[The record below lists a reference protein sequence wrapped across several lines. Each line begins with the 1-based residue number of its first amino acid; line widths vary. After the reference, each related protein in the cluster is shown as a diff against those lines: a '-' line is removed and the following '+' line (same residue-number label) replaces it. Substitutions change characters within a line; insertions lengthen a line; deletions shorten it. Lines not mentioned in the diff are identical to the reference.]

1 MGGGRVSEQQNASLG
16 AALEAIME
24 GEHTFIVN
32 NKAMGTT
39 MVRDVMNDTWE
50 IKCKHPET
58 LALLDEAIANGK
70 PVERLREHT
79 VGVVKA
85 GVYKVSAQALSEIL
99 ETAHTGTVGNPPA
112 PDYL

>member
-1 MGGGRVSEQQNASLG
+1 MTEQQTTSLG
-16 AALEAIME
+16 KVLEAIME
-24 GEHTFIVN
+24 GKHSFIVN
-32 NKAMGTT
+32 NKEMGTT

-58 LALLDEAIANGK
+58 LALLDAAIANGK

-99 ETAHTGTVGNPPA
+99 ETAHADTAGDPPT

>member
-1 MGGGRVSEQQNASLG
+1 MGGSLVNEQDNTSLG
-16 AALEAIME
+16 AALEAVME
-24 GEHTFIVN
+24 GEHSFIVN
-32 NKAMGTT
+32 NKQMGTT

-85 GVYKVSAQALSEIL
+85 GVYKVGADALSEIL
-99 ETAHTGTVGNPPA
+99 AEARTDATSGQS
-112 PDYL
+112 D

>member
-1 MGGGRVSEQQNASLG
+1 MGGGRVNSQDNTTLG

-32 NKAMGTT
+32 NKQMGTT
-39 MVRDVMNDTWE
+39 MVRDVMTDEWE
-50 IKCKHPET
+50 IKCKHPQT

-85 GVYKVSAQALSEIL
+85 GVYKVGADALSEIL
-99 ETAHTGTVGNPPA
+99 EEAHADATSGQS
-112 PDYL
+112 D

>member
-1 MGGGRVSEQQNASLG
+1 MSEQQNSLG
-16 AALEAIME
+16 VALEAIME

-32 NKAMGTT
+32 NKQMGTT

-50 IKCKHPET
+50 IKCKHPQT
-58 LALLDEAIANGK
+58 LALLDAAVANGK

-85 GVYKVSAQALSEIL
+85 GVYKVGAQALQEIL
-99 ETAHTGTVGNPPA
+99 EEARVGAPSGKPA

>member
-1 MGGGRVSEQQNASLG
+1 MGGGRVSIQQNASLG

-32 NKAMGTT
+32 NKQMGTT

-79 VGVVKA
+79 VGIVKA
-85 GVYKVSAQALSEIL
+85 GVYKVGADALSEIL
-99 ETAHTGTVGNPPA
+99 AEARTGATSGQS
-112 PDYL
+112 D

>member
-1 MGGGRVSEQQNASLG
+1 MNGQDNTTLG
-16 AALEAIME
+16 AALEAVME
-24 GEHTFIVN
+24 GKHSFIVN

-39 MVRDVMNDTWE
+39 MVRNVMTDEWE

-70 PVERLREHT
+70 LVERLREHT

-85 GVYKVSAQALSEIL
+85 GVYKVGAEALQEIL
-99 ETAHTGTVGNPPA
+99 AEARTDAVNKQSA
-112 PDYL
+112 

>member
-1 MGGGRVSEQQNASLG
+1 MNEQETASLG
-16 AALEAIME
+16 KALEAIME
-24 GEHTFIVN
+24 GEHSFIVN
-32 NKAMGTT
+32 NKEMGTT

-50 IKCKHPET
+50 IKCKHPQT
-58 LALLDEAIANGK
+58 LALLDAAIANGK

-99 ETAHTGTVGNPPA
+99 ETAHADASSGHRTY
-112 PDYL
+112 DYL

>member
-1 MGGGRVSEQQNASLG
+1 MGGGRVTEQQNATLG

-24 GEHTFIVN
+24 GEHSFIVN
-32 NKAMGTT
+32 NKQMGTT

-58 LALLDEAIANGK
+58 LALLDAAVANGK

-85 GVYKVSAQALSEIL
+85 GVYKVGAEALQEIL
-99 ETAHTGTVGNPPA
+99 EEAHADATSGQTAH
-112 PDYL
+112 DYL

>member
-1 MGGGRVSEQQNASLG
+1 MTGQQTVSLG
-16 AALEAIME
+16 KALEAIME
-24 GEHTFIVN
+24 GQHSFIVN
-32 NKAMGTT
+32 NKEMGTT

-58 LALLDEAIANGK
+58 LALLDAAIANGK

-79 VGVVKA
+79 VGIVKA

-99 ETAHTGTVGNPPA
+99 ETAHAGTAGDPPT

>member
-1 MGGGRVSEQQNASLG
+1 VEGNRVNSQDTTTLG

-32 NKAMGTT
+32 NKQMGTT

-85 GVYKVSAQALSEIL
+85 GVYKVGAEALQEIL
-99 ETAHTGTVGNPPA
+99 EESHAGATSGQS
-112 PDYL
+112 D

>member
-1 MGGGRVSEQQNASLG
+1 MSEQQTTTLG

-24 GEHTFIVN
+24 GEHSFIVN
-32 NKAMGTT
+32 NKEMGTT

-70 PVERLREHT
+70 PVERLREHA
-79 VGVVKA
+79 VGVVKS
-85 GVYKVSAQALSEIL
+85 GVYKVGADALSEIL
-99 ETAHTGTVGNPPA
+99 EEARAGAISGQTV
-112 PDYL
+112 

>member
-1 MGGGRVSEQQNASLG
+1 MSEQQTVTLG

-32 NKAMGTT
+32 NKQMGTT

-58 LALLDEAIANGK
+58 LALLDAAVANGK
-70 PVERLREHT
+70 PVERIREHM

-85 GVYKVSAQALSEIL
+85 GVYKVGAEALQEIL
-99 ETAHTGTVGNPPA
+99 EEAHADASSGHRTH
-112 PDYL
+112 DYL

>member
-1 MGGGRVSEQQNASLG
+1 MNEQQNSLG

-32 NKAMGTT
+32 NKQMGTT

-85 GVYKVSAQALSEIL
+85 GVYKVGADALQEIL
-99 ETAHTGTVGNPPA
+99 EEANADTPNGQPAH
-112 PDYL
+112 DYL

>member
-1 MGGGRVSEQQNASLG
+1 MSEHQATTLG

-24 GEHTFIVN
+24 GEHSFIVN
-32 NKAMGTT
+32 NKEMGTT

-58 LALLDEAIANGK
+58 LALLDVAIANGK
-70 PVERLREHT
+70 PVKRLREHA

-85 GVYKVSAQALSEIL
+85 GVYKVGAEALQEIL
-99 ETAHTGTVGNPPA
+99 EEAHADASSGHRTY
-112 PDYL
+112 DYL

>member
-1 MGGGRVSEQQNASLG
+1 
-16 AALEAIME
+16 
-24 GEHTFIVN
+24 
-32 NKAMGTT
+32 

-85 GVYKVSAQALSEIL
+85 GVYKVGAEALQEIL
-99 ETAHTGTVGNPPA
+99 EESRAGTPSGQSTH
-112 PDYL
+112 DYL

>member
-1 MGGGRVSEQQNASLG
+1 MGGGRVNGQDNATLG
-16 AALEAIME
+16 AALEAVME
-24 GEHTFIVN
+24 GKRSFIVN
-32 NKAMGTT
+32 NTEMGTT
-39 MVRDVMNDTWE
+39 MVRNVMTDEWE

-85 GVYKVSAQALSEIL
+85 GVYKVGAQALSEIL
-99 ETAHTGTVGNPPA
+99 AEAHAGATSGQ
-112 PDYL
+112 PD

>member
-1 MGGGRVSEQQNASLG
+1 MTGQQTVSLG
-16 AALEAIME
+16 KALEAVMQ
-24 GEHTFIVN
+24 GEHSFIVN
-32 NKAMGTT
+32 NKEMGTT

-58 LALLDEAIANGK
+58 LALLDAAIANGK

-85 GVYKVSAQALSEIL
+85 GVYKVGAEALQEIL
-99 ETAHTGTVGNPPA
+99 EEAHVGTAGDPPT

>member
-1 MGGGRVSEQQNASLG
+1 MGGGRVSIQQNSLG

-32 NKAMGTT
+32 NKQMGTT
-39 MVRDVMNDTWE
+39 MVRDVMSDTWE

-79 VGVVKA
+79 VGIVKA
-85 GVYKVSAQALSEIL
+85 GVYKVGADALSEIL
-99 ETAHTGTVGNPPA
+99 EEARTGATSGQ
-112 PDYL
+112 PD